1 MKQTAY
7 ADKQNQRSCS
17 KLQTNRW
24 WCQLSNPYVVKQDAE
39 QLTISLDK
47 EELNAEKL
55 YQNLAI
61 YQERTR
67 ILQENLLDQEKL
79 QEDRLAFGQLN
90 I

>member
-1 MKQTAY
+1 MMVPIVESL
-7 ADKQNQRSCS
+7 RS
-17 KLQTNRW
+17 K
-24 WCQLSNPYVVKQDAE
+24 KQDAE

-79 QEDRLAFGQLN
+79 QEDRLAFGQLK
-90 I
+90 